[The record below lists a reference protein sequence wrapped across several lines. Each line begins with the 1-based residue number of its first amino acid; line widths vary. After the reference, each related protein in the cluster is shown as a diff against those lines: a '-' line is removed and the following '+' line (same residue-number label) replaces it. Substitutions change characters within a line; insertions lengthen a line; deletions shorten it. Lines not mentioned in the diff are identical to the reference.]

1 MAAMN
6 EKAER
11 HLRQI
16 LSFILL
22 ENSIIHQKASI
33 LYFSLSKKFHFFWKR
48 LHMIINHICVENHL
62 EPAFD
67 DPQCVNRTLTCV
79 WACDNYTSSTTA
91 RYLIVVDGVYYITTT
106 MISSDND
113 IGVIFCVNCCPTYLT
128 AYDTYLIIKSRPKSR
143 KQWG

>member
-33 LYFSLSKKFHFFWKR
+33 LYFSLSK
-48 LHMIINHICVENHL
+48 IITFLLKTTPHDHQSHL
-62 EPAFD
+62 LGKLR
-67 DPQCVNRTLTCV
+67 RTC
-79 WACDNYTSSTTA
+79 
-91 RYLIVVDGVYYITTT
+91 
-106 MISSDND
+106 
-113 IGVIFCVNCCPTYLT
+113 F
-128 AYDTYLIIKSRPKSR
+128 
-143 KQWG
+143 

>member
-33 LYFSLSKKFHFFWKR
+33 LYFSLSKRIPFLLKNDHQS
-48 LHMIINHICVENHL
+48 HL
-62 EPAFD
+62 RGKLP
-67 DPQCVNRTLTCV
+67 RTC
-79 WACDNYTSSTTA
+79 
-91 RYLIVVDGVYYITTT
+91 
-106 MISSDND
+106 
-113 IGVIFCVNCCPTYLT
+113 F
-128 AYDTYLIIKSRPKSR
+128 
-143 KQWG
+143 